1 MKLKRSVS
9 FEQSREHLSPL
20 PREDRKIDLFKGFID
35 MTDFYDLFNT
45 SWMVQKED
53 EVSIRIVNIITY
65 PQKSL
70 MR

>member
-1 MKLKRSVS
+1 M
-9 FEQSREHLSPL
+9 
-20 PREDRKIDLFKGFID
+20 DLFKEFIE

-53 EVSIRIVNIITY
+53 EVSFRINIITY
-65 PQKSL
+65 PKKSL

>member
-1 MKLKRSVS
+1 
-9 FEQSREHLSPL
+9 
-20 PREDRKIDLFKGFID
+20 

-65 PQKSL
+65 PQKPNEVKERQFGSICD
-70 MR
+70 